1 MRRIALRAKIT
12 ATSNGNRRETSAK
25 CEKAMCRRA
34 QATGS
39 RAHASGCTADTHPDA
54 LDNPST
60 TSGRFC
66 RRIRP
71 ERLRSASVSPGHRSR
86 HCTAPAENRP
96 EAQTHGEIR
105 AHFLQNRSEVAGCE
119 RGQSRGGH
127 QRASASATRSP
138 MSKEAGRTRTPPPS
152 PAHLRRHHRK
162 LTPPPPPV
170 RFRGGAGPRP
180 APPSLQARPTQPL
193 SLHRYA
199 LHPFAE
205 VLEGQRQHRGVAET
219 RDGYDERFEQIGE
232 ERVLAV
238 DAANAPDDATVFPTC
253 PA

>member
-1 MRRIALRAKIT
+1 MRRW
-12 ATSNGNRRETSAK
+12 
-25 CEKAMCRRA
+25 A
-34 QATGS
+34 QAIGS
-39 RAHASGCTADTHPDA
+39 RAHAFGCTADTHPNA
-54 LDNPST
+54 HGNPPT

-71 ERLRSASVSPGHRSR
+71 ERLRSASVSPGQRSR

-162 LTPPPPPV
+162 LTPPPSPV

-219 RDGYDERFEQIGE
+219 RDGRDERFEQIGE

-238 DAANAPDDATVFPTC
+238 DAANAPDDAAVFPTC

>member
-96 EAQTHGEIR
+96 EVR
-105 AHFLQNRSEVAGCE
+105 NPWQNQGPFSAKPLR
-119 RGQSRGGH
+119 SRGVRTRAKPRRPSAR
-127 QRASASATRSP
+127 QRKRNLQP
-138 MSKEAGRTRTPPPS
+138 CEQGGGRTRTPPPS
-152 PAHLRRHHRK
+152 LARLRRHHRK
-162 LTPPPPPV
+162 HPAPLNLV
-170 RFRGGAGPRP
+170 HSAVAFVSIRGG
-180 APPSLQARPTQPL
+180 T
-193 SLHRYA
+193 
-199 LHPFAE
+199 
-205 VLEGQRQHRGVAET
+205 
-219 RDGYDERFEQIGE
+219 
-232 ERVLAV
+232 
-238 DAANAPDDATVFPTC
+238 
-253 PA
+253 